1 MTVPN
6 RPQYGIG
13 GNVRNDEEIVMDRK
27 CPQCGSVDT
36 GPSFTFDYE
45 RDDSGRVIA
54 RNPFFACGECEHTW
68 QVEMVLVVAQPFDPD
83 DDEAINGFVDAINK
97 EVVDVD

>member
-1 MTVPN
+1 
-6 RPQYGIG
+6 
-13 GNVRNDEEIVMDRK
+13 MDRK

-54 RNPFFACGECEHTW
+54 RNPFFACARCKHAW

-83 DDEAINGFVDAINK
+83 DDGAVNGFVEAINREAVDAG
-97 EVVDVD
+97 

>member
-1 MTVPN
+1 
-6 RPQYGIG
+6 
-13 GNVRNDEEIVMDRK
+13 MDSK

-36 GPSFTFDYE
+36 GPSFTFDYD

-54 RNPFFACGECEHTW
+54 RNPFFACGGCGHTW

-83 DDEAINGFVDAINK
+83 DDGDGGENVEYPDYQPYPHASFVQ
-97 EVVDVD
+97 

>member
-1 MTVPN
+1 
-6 RPQYGIG
+6 
-13 GNVRNDEEIVMDRK
+13 MDRK

-54 RNPFFACGECEHTW
+54 RNPFFACGGCEHTW

-83 DDEAINGFVDAINK
+83 DAEAVDRFVEAINR
-97 EVVDVD
+97 EVVAVDCRSGPRRRRLGRSNCQQ